1 LNAPSPGDL
10 YWAYIESEEP
20 RRIIIVSRR
29 KFNLGKYVV
38 AVPFTSTNL
47 DTRWNLRNCVPFKAD
62 SFGLSMDC
70 VAQCEAI
77 TIIEKES
84 IILNSGPFGKLDGE
98 KWRLLVHAI
107 GYVIC
112 AECEPE

>member
-1 LNAPSPGDL
+1 
-10 YWAYIESEEP
+10 
-20 RRIIIVSRR
+20 
-29 KFNLGKYVV
+29 
-38 AVPFTSTNL
+38 
-47 DTRWNLRNCVPFKAD
+47 
-62 SFGLSMDC
+62 MDC

-77 TIIEKES
+77 TIIEKEF